1 MLCKIIQKSKKF
13 VFAIVL
19 ISIVAFGIHRL
30 WGLYLH
36 APHFLVLYTAINF
49 LYLGIVSLMI
59 GLTFFTSI
67 SAQIKTII
75 RLKPSNNYL
84 DKTIAISFLIFMALS
99 VEYATRWPTTFK
111 TQLCVDSRSLHE
123 IWLRDEVV
131 RDYFTLKVFPYG
143 VKVISHYLRF
153 KDGLISDAND
163 FYAFLNDLAQAK
175 SELKSYKSSFQSS
188 DQLIPSESEM
198 NLIIS
203 GRHPYFQPYL
213 SSLDLYQKSPLLIKK
228 IIRNDLAAF
237 VSILREFGNKIKNSQ
252 SIYLEEWTQH
262 NNAKLSF
269 LNNFRELIEFLIINQ
284 SQYKIFERKDV
295 FLSFYDHNTGLQF
308 GELWERLEDSFSTL
322 VRCEDRLL
330 EAISSLEQKRFAIGK
345 KQEFAR
351 RDDFFKSLGIKP
363 AFHDKSSKRSLDKPY
378 FGRFGQKR
386 TPKKI
391 QKLLKALGSTPAFT

>member
-1 MLCKIIQKSKKF
+1 MLCKIIQKGKKF

-36 APHFLVLYTAINF
+36 APHLLVLYTAINF
-49 LYLGIVSLMI
+49 LYLGIVSLII

-67 SAQIKTII
+67 SAQMTRII
-75 RLKPSNNYL
+75 GLKPSHHYL

-99 VEYATRWPTTFK
+99 VECATRWPTTFK
-111 TQLCVDSRSLHE
+111 TQLCIDSRCLHE

-131 RDYFTLKVFPYG
+131 RNYFILELFPYE
-143 VKVISHYLRF
+143 VKVISHYLNF

-163 FYAFLNDLAQAK
+163 FSTFLTDIAQAK
-175 SELKSYKSSFQSS
+175 SELKSYKSSFQNS
-188 DQLIPSESEM
+188 DQFIQNEAEM
-198 NLIIS
+198 SVIIS
-203 GRHPYFQPYL
+203 GQHPYFQPYL
-213 SSLDLYQKSPLLIKK
+213 SSLDLYKKSPLLIKK
-228 IIRNDLAAF
+228 IIRYNLAAF
-237 VSILREFGNKIKNSQ
+237 VTILREFGKKIINSQ
-252 SIYLEEWTQH
+252 SLYLEEWTQLS
-262 NNAKLSF
+262 NAKLSF
-269 LNNFRELIEFLIINQ
+269 LNNFRELIEFLVINQ

-308 GELWERLEDSFSTL
+308 GELWERLGDSFSSL

-330 EAISSLEQKRFAIGK
+330 EAISSLEQKRFAIGE

-363 AFHDKSSKRSLDKPY
+363 AFHDKSSKRLLDKPY

-391 QKLLKALGSTPAFT
+391 KRLLKALGSSPACA